1 MRGGDVPGNDDVA
14 GRSNALACGLA
25 DNLNKSGPVHI
36 AHTSVGFEKMSN
48 HFVSIFSCIST
59 NTR

>member
-1 MRGGDVPGNDDVA
+1 MRDGDVRGKDNVA
-14 GRSNALACGLA
+14 GRSNTLAHGLA
-25 DNLNKSGPVHI
+25 DNLNKSGPVHV
-36 AHTSVGFEKMSN
+36 AHTYVGFEKMSN